1 MKPTKKPAKG
11 QQLLT
16 CFFNRGHG
24 IRDSNWVVP
33 TSSSAADGAS
43 IDTGDKAVLAPPP
56 DKNPHVFGR
65 SASSVKECRAA
76 EVKRGGTAEVKDGGE
91 VEGGTIPSLADPA
104 QRLTG
109 PARDASDRGL
119 GAYTSVKRKRDAD
132 PEDEKENVRRPPPQR
147 TVREGPCCGEGT
159 DLPDDWDVDDFDV
172 DDFDVDSECLEQRV
186 EPIFRSVKAVVTGLS
201 TGPRLELESADGLR
215 ERLTCQLGG
224 TWRTLEVRVGDRVY
238 VHAPFAG
245 RVCVVDDTKGLVVVH
260 PDTLVSTSSV
270 VASLW
275 CPRKSLLAAKFKEAG
290 NRDMLAGTV
299 AHELFQKAVTENASE
314 ATMLATL
321 DKLLQRSDLLHQMY
335 ALELSEVDVREQLR
349 PLVPRIAQ
357 WMRECMATGGPSDR
371 RPAGDQRP
379 VAAVVTRVADIEE
392 NHWCPRLGL
401 KGKVDAS
408 VEVALHKKPARVPLE
423 LKTGRHT
430 FSHDHKAQVV
440 LYSLMMAER
449 QDWDPQEGL
458 LLYLRDG
465 VDMRWVASPHRD
477 RGALVQ
483 RRNELAQCLQPGAR
497 LPPPIDSERHCP
509 KCPHAV
515 VCSAFRGEPVQGEE
529 RPAFVAQS
537 VSHLS
542 PSHRA
547 YLLSWCR
554 MLDEE
559 GYHAGERDLQEHFW
573 LDDAC
578 SRESRGLCLSDLS
591 LLHCEAPPGDDARP
605 PVRHVLKR
613 KRGAPG
619 VPARPLPPVGL
630 AAGDRVV
637 LSEQGSLTCV
647 ALATGTL
654 AALTESHVELLLDRD
669 TRRSPGWEGKTFRV
683 DRSPSV
689 ASAAISY
696 TFLGRLVGTDPRA
709 ARLRALLVDRAAPSF
724 RTTLPREVATLCR
737 PALRGL
743 NDTQRRVVLRFLM
756 CDDYL
761 LLRGMPGTGKT
772 TTLAA
777 LVHALVLLKKRVL
790 VTSYTHSGVDSIL
803 LKLRSRGVPFLRL
816 GPTNRMHPLVRDQS
830 AETLTAALR
839 TTRELEEFY
848 GAQAVVA
855 CTCLG
860 SSSLRRQQFDACV
873 VDEASQA
880 PQPSCLGPL
889 FLAERFLLAG
899 DPKQLPPVVQ
909 SPKARDMGM
918 DISLFA
924 RLETEENTAV
934 LPIQYR
940 MNQAIMDVCNS
951 LAYEGRL
958 ECGSAEVSQATLSL
972 PRADLLAS
980 LLPRDC
986 WLLEALSP
994 ALGRSVVFVCTD
1006 GLGWAPEKTPSC
1018 NRREA
1023 GLSALVLAALLKGG
1037 LPEGEV
1043 GVVAPFRRQVAVLR
1057 ALCPPAVEVG
1067 TVDQF
1072 QGKERAAML
1081 LSCTVARATTSAQDS
1096 GGSILDDERRLSVA
1110 LSRARHKLV
1119 LVGSSAAV
1127 AGHPPFARLLA
1138 LLGPNRLIRLR
1149 SGDDMG
1155 LEGLL

>member
-1 MKPTKKPAKG
+1 
-11 QQLLT
+11 
-16 CFFNRGHG
+16 
-24 IRDSNWVVP
+24 
-33 TSSSAADGAS
+33 
-43 IDTGDKAVLAPPP
+43 
-56 DKNPHVFGR
+56 
-65 SASSVKECRAA
+65 
-76 EVKRGGTAEVKDGGE
+76 
-91 VEGGTIPSLADPA
+91 
-104 QRLTG
+104 
-109 PARDASDRGL
+109 
-119 GAYTSVKRKRDAD
+119 
-132 PEDEKENVRRPPPQR
+132 
-147 TVREGPCCGEGT
+147 
-159 DLPDDWDVDDFDV
+159 
-172 DDFDVDSECLEQRV
+172 
-186 EPIFRSVKAVVTGLS
+186 
-201 TGPRLELESADGLR
+201 
-215 ERLTCQLGG
+215 
-224 TWRTLEVRVGDRVY
+224 
-238 VHAPFAG
+238 
-245 RVCVVDDTKGLVVVH
+245 
-260 PDTLVSTSSV
+260 
-270 VASLW
+270 
-275 CPRKSLLAAKFKEAG
+275 
-290 NRDMLAGTV
+290 
-299 AHELFQKAVTENASE
+299 
-314 ATMLATL
+314 
-321 DKLLQRSDLLHQMY
+321 
-335 ALELSEVDVREQLR
+335 
-349 PLVPRIAQ
+349 
-357 WMRECMATGGPSDR
+357 
-371 RPAGDQRP
+371 
-379 VAAVVTRVADIEE
+379 
-392 NHWCPRLGL
+392 
-401 KGKVDAS
+401 
-408 VEVALHKKPARVPLE
+408 
-423 LKTGRHT
+423 
-430 FSHDHKAQVV
+430 
-440 LYSLMMAER
+440 MMAER

-483 RRNELAQCLQPGAR
+483 RRNELARCLQPGAR

-509 KCPHAV
+509 KCPHAI
-515 VCSAFRGEPVQGEE
+515 VCSAFRGVASRLPCSEPVQGEE

-537 VSHLS
+537 ISHLS

-591 LLHCEAPPGDDARP
+591 LVHCEAPPGDDARP

-619 VPARPLPPVGL
+619 APARPLPPVGL

-637 LSEQGSLTCV
+637 LSEQGSLMCV

-669 TRRSPGWEGKTFRV
+669 TRRSSGWEGKTFRV
-683 DRSPSV
+683 DRSPSA

-696 TFLGRLVGTDPRA
+696 TFLGRLVGADPRA
-709 ARLRALLVDRAAPSF
+709 ARLRALLVDGAAPLF

-743 NDTQRRVVLRFLM
+743 NDTQRRAVLRFLM
-756 CDDYL
+756 CNDYL
-761 LLRGMPGTGKT
+761 LLRGMPGTGGASVSSLFSYLLLFSRKAQLYKKCFCQTLLQYLDQKCVIYAKVLANSSMNPAKLSRRVSTKHPAYKDRT
-772 TTLAA
+772 TEYFA
-777 LVHALVLLKKRVL
+777 KKQQQL
-790 VTSYTHSGVDSIL
+790 EAMKLGSHKGVNSSIL
-803 LKLRSRGVPFLRL
+803 FTHCMIHKEALASKELSSELMVVM
-816 GPTNRMHPLVRDQS
+816 NR
-830 AETLTAALR
+830 
-839 TTRELEEFY
+839 
-848 GAQAVVA
+848 VVN
-855 CTCLG
+855 TVE
-860 SSSLRRQQFDACV
+860 S
-873 VDEASQA
+873 
-880 PQPSCLGPL
+880 
-889 FLAERFLLAG
+889 
-899 DPKQLPPVVQ
+899 K
-909 SPKARDMGM
+909 PKAIRLFKALDMGM
-918 DISLFA
+918 DVSLFA

-958 ECGSAEVSQATLSL
+958 ECGSAKVSQATLSL
-972 PRADLLAS
+972 PGADLLAS

-1006 GLGWAPEKTPSC
+1006 GLGWAPEKAPSC

-1023 GLSALVLAALLKGG
+1023 GLLALVLAALLKAG

-1043 GVVAPFRRQVAVLR
+1043 GVVAPFRRQVALLR

-1081 LSCTVARATTSAQDS
+1081 LSCTVARAATSAQDS

-1127 AGHPPFARLLA
+1127 AGHAPFARLLA
-1138 LLGPNRLIRLR
+1138 LLGPDRLICLR
-1149 SGDDMG
+1149 SGDDVG